1 MKEALRM
8 TPLLLYFLPVISVIF
23 MYFVIK
29 HLYIMRCDVR
39 EMKVMMQEA
48 FDKQHRPHNDFDAN
62 TQEKEPE

>member
-1 MKEALRM
+1 M
-8 TPLLLYFLPVISVIF
+8 TPFLAIFLPVFSVIF

-48 FDKQHRPHNDFDAN
+48 FDKQHRPHNDFNAH
-62 TQEKEPE
+62 TQEKESE

>member
-1 MKEALRM
+1 M
-8 TPLLLYFLPVISVIF
+8 TPFLAILLPVFSVIF

-48 FDKQHRPHNDFDAN
+48 FDKQHRPHNDFDAH
-62 TQEKEPE
+62 TQEKESE